1 MKRILIFFT
10 SLIFCLNSNSQYPIQ
25 TIFKG
30 DSVVILT
37 IKQSDDINKS
47 LEKYKETNKDNK
59 NKFVHLNRTIDSLN
73 KIVLQNNDEILSLTK
88 DRDSI
93 QKTND
98 EFIDSIWKWSLS
110 PSIIFT
116 QSRTDTLLYVID
128 LSRYYL
134 TTDEYGIFLPRMTD
148 NEYTNFIK
156 FISSD
161 EDENNSQR
169 RGFGGLGDLE
179 YLGPER
185 ARQRKVWKHKSQW
198 KTKK

>member
-1 MKRILIFFT
+1 MKRIVIFFI
-10 SLIFCLNSNSQYPIQ
+10 SLFFCLDIHSQYPIQ

-37 IKQSDDINKS
+37 LKQSDDINNS
-47 LEKYKETNKDNK
+47 LEKYKEINKENK
-59 NKFVHLNRTIDSLN
+59 NKFGQLNRTIDSLS
-73 KIVLQNNDEILSLTK
+73 KIILQKNNEILSLTK

-116 QSRTDTLLYVID
+116 QSRTDTILYVID

-134 TTDEYGIFLPRMTD
+134 TTDDYGIFLPRMTD

-156 FISSD
+156 FLSSD
-161 EDENNSQR
+161 DENNSQR
-169 RGFGGLGDLE
+169 RGFGGLGNME

-185 ARQRKVWKHKSQW
+185 VRQRKVWKNKSQW